1 MHEPEDLVPG
11 AAIRRTIERVAR
23 APELRPVATAL
34 VIVAACWGFLE
45 LADEVREGDT
55 ASFDARVLEV
65 LRRPDDPRVP
75 IGPPWLVQSG
85 RDLTSF
91 GSPTILLL
99 AIAAVSGFLALG
111 RERMLLGLVLAS
123 GLGAMTINAALKAG
137 YARARPV
144 LVPHLTE
151 VADTGFPSGHA
162 MGSAAVYL
170 SLGLLLAR
178 VLRRRI
184 EKTYAIA
191 SAMLLTLLVGASR
204 VYLGVHYPTDVLA
217 GWLAGIA
224 WALACGAVAE
234 WIDRRR
240 RRRS

>member
-1 MHEPEDLVPG
+1 
-11 AAIRRTIERVAR
+11 
-23 APELRPVATAL
+23 
-34 VIVAACWGFLE
+34 
-45 LADEVREGDT
+45 
-55 ASFDARVLEV
+55 
-65 LRRPDDPRVP
+65 
-75 IGPPWLVQSG
+75 
-85 RDLTSF
+85 
-91 GSPTILLL
+91 
-99 AIAAVSGFLALG
+99 
-111 RERMLLGLVLAS
+111 MLLGLVLAS

-151 VADTGFPSGHA
+151 VADTSFPSGHA